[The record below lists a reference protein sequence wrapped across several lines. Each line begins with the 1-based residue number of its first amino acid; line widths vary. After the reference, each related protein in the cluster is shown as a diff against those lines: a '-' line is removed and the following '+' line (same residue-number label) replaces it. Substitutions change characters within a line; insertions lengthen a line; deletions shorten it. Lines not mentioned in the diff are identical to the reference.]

1 MDLPYNVYITE
12 EDVLKRGYSL
22 KDSLALD
29 DQGEISKTVDAFLT
43 EVASSV
49 YNLILDLTKDT
60 GIATAICQSVN
71 YSNDIAYA
79 QLEQAI
85 YILENGNLLATS
97 GEGTQLTLEDIR
109 GQKAYSAI
117 AYNHLKSTLKY
128 LFGGIC

>member
-49 YNLILDLTKDT
+49 YNLVLDLTKDT
-60 GIATAICQSVN
+60 GIATCYMSV
-71 YSNDIAYA
+71 S
-79 QLEQAI
+79 QL
-85 YILENGNLLATS
+85 
-97 GEGTQLTLEDIR
+97 
-109 GQKAYSAI
+109 
-117 AYNHLKSTLKY
+117 
-128 LFGGIC
+128 F

>member
-49 YNLILDLTKDT
+49 YNLVLDLTKDT
-60 GIATAICQSVN
+60 GIATAICKSVN

-117 AYNHLKSTLKY
+117 AYNHLKNTLKY

>member
-49 YNLILDLTKDT
+49 YNLVLDLTKDT
-60 GIATAICQSVN
+60 GITTAICQSVN

-117 AYNHLKSTLKY
+117 AYNHLKNTLKY